1 MRRALALSLRI
12 LVTGV
17 LAYLATGVA
26 YRIADELANFP
37 PSPTSDIPPF
47 WASPSAFL
55 VWFVLLALLWPFS
68 VAEFLDG
75 GPVIAVA
82 LFVAMFVVMYG
93 TLAFVARR
101 RVARAAAH

>member
-12 LVTGV
+12 LVTGI
-17 LAYLATGVA
+17 LAYRAIGVA
-26 YRIADELANFP
+26 YRIADELAYFP
-37 PSPTSDIPPF
+37 PSPTADIPPF

-75 GPVIAVA
+75 GRLIAVA
-82 LFVAMFVVMYG
+82 LFVAMFAVIYG

-101 RVARAAAH
+101 RVARALIA

>member
-1 MRRALALSLRI
+1 MRGNIAVLRV
-12 LVTGV
+12 LVTAV
-17 LAYLATGVA
+17 LAYVAIGVA
-26 YRIADELANFP
+26 DRIAFELAIFP

-82 LFVAMFVVMYG
+82 LFVTMFAVMYG

-101 RVARAAAH
+101 RIARAAH

>member
-12 LVTGV
+12 LVTGI
-17 LAYLATGVA
+17 LAYLAIGVA
-26 YRIADELANFP
+26 YRIADELAYFP
-37 PSPTSDIPPF
+37 PSPTADIPPF

-75 GPVIAVA
+75 GPVIAVG
-82 LFVAMFVVMYG
+82 LFVAMFAVIYG
-93 TLAFVARR
+93 TLAFVVRR
-101 RVARAAAH
+101 RVARPQPS

>member
-12 LVTGV
+12 LVTGI
-17 LAYLATGVA
+17 LAYLAIGVA
-26 YRIADELANFP
+26 YRIADELAYFP
-37 PSPTSDIPPF
+37 PSATADIPLF

-75 GPVIAVA
+75 GPMIAVA
-82 LFVAMFVVMYG
+82 LFVAMFAVIYG
-93 TLAFVARR
+93 TLAFVVRR
-101 RVARAAAH
+101 RVVRPQPS